1 MRDRSLKELQSDKK
15 VRNSNLECMRIVC
28 MLLIVAYHYCMHGN
42 GNGILRTESSWN
54 HVWAILFGSWP
65 EIGVYGFVMI
75 SSYFLSEQKGIKSK
89 KAVVMVIQAFLFS
102 MMISAIVFGLRL
114 EPFSLAV
121 FLKEALTPYYSQYWF
136 VTTYL
141 IFYLISPILGG
152 GVKYLSNRELRASCV
167 ILTALIPVYNM
178 FVPNYHGSLVDFVY
192 IYVVTVYLKNNKD
205 NFFQRNAVKG
215 FLITSAVIILLLI
228 TAMLVGTHL
237 NSELIINNMSRLY
250 GTLNPLT
257 AADTFFFFYIFLN
270 RKVFYSKFVNKIAG
284 ATLGVYILHENMLF
298 REGSNPLLWDRILHI
313 HVWYTSPFFILHFI
327 VSVIGVFIVCTV
339 IERIRQKVIDE
350 WVIGRLH
357 FLDRLCYKFDHWY
370 TFDDLK

>member
-1 MRDRSLKELQSDKK
+1 
-15 VRNSNLECMRIVC
+15 
-28 MLLIVAYHYCMHGN
+28 
-42 GNGILRTESSWN
+42 
-54 HVWAILFGSWP
+54 
-65 EIGVYGFVMI
+65 
-75 SSYFLSEQKGIKSK
+75 
-89 KAVVMVIQAFLFS
+89 
-102 MMISAIVFGLRL
+102 
-114 EPFSLAV
+114 
-121 FLKEALTPYYSQYWF
+121 
-136 VTTYL
+136 
-141 IFYLISPILGG
+141 
-152 GVKYLSNRELRASCV
+152 
-167 ILTALIPVYNM
+167 M
-178 FVPNYHGSLVDFVY
+178 FAPNYHGSLVDFVY

>member
-152 GVKYLSNRELRASCV
+152 GK
-167 ILTALIPVYNM
+167 
-178 FVPNYHGSLVDFVY
+178 
-192 IYVVTVYLKNNKD
+192 
-205 NFFQRNAVKG
+205 
-215 FLITSAVIILLLI
+215 
-228 TAMLVGTHL
+228 
-237 NSELIINNMSRLY
+237 
-250 GTLNPLT
+250 
-257 AADTFFFFYIFLN
+257 IFI
-270 RKVFYSKFVNKIAG
+270 KS
-284 ATLGVYILHENMLF
+284 
-298 REGSNPLLWDRILHI
+298 
-313 HVWYTSPFFILHFI
+313 
-327 VSVIGVFIVCTV
+327 
-339 IERIRQKVIDE
+339 
-350 WVIGRLH
+350 
-357 FLDRLCYKFDHWY
+357 
-370 TFDDLK
+370 